1 MARRKREAP
10 EAQARLA
17 AFAEEHGRREQAL
30 ERKADDLRADR
41 DGAIREAYKGGMP
54 MTEIARV
61 LKMSHQRVS
70 QIVRS

>member
-1 MARRKREAP
+1 M
-10 EAQARLA
+10 
-17 AFAEEHGRREQAL
+17 RREQAL
-30 ERKADDLRADR
+30 EKKADELRADR
-41 DGAIREAYKGGMP
+41 DKAIRTAYKGGMP